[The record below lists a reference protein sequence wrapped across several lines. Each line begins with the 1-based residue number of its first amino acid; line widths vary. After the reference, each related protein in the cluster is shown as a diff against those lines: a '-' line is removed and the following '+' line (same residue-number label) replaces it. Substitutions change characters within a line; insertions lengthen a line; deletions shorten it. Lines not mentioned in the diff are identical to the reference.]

1 MHSGHKR
8 KPTNPAGNG
17 TKPPAKK
24 QATSSSTAIGHKWG
38 EKGAQY
44 IKGRWT
50 KEESNKLKA
59 TIIEYARVNKIDVA
73 ILAQRKVKN
82 ARSGDENTSKQD
94 WLSIANQSGITNRTL
109 QSIYTHGCRVCDPNN
124 YKGKWKPEEET
135 KLAALVEQHGN
146 KWGIIAESIG
156 RERRGVQEKW
166 NKLLGKA
173 ALRAS
178 SGSDK
183 EGYSSMGGW
192 TTEEETQL
200 KALVKGHNDQK
211 IEWPVTGI
219 KWKQITAKFN
229 KRSMAG
235 IRKKWGLLWTTQH
248 KWTSDEEGALCQ
260 AVSNCN
266 AAAMND
272 VPWVRLRTA
281 MGGNYP
287 ERAGSA
293 YKVKY
298 AKLMKVHLP
307 KKGMAKLDPNTGQV
321 VGTAPGIINQSAL
334 NFKKVVGLVAKDH
347 PNTGGSVGNTAS
359 SSSSSSSSSMPII
372 SAPIVSN
379 VVVTG
384 KKEVIAMNI

>member
-1 MHSGHKR
+1 MF
-8 KPTNPAGNG
+8 
-17 TKPPAKK
+17 
-24 QATSSSTAIGHKWG
+24 Q
-38 EKGAQY
+38 
-44 IKGRWT
+44 
-50 KEESNKLKA
+50 
-59 TIIEYARVNKIDVA
+59 
-73 ILAQRKVKN
+73 
-82 ARSGDENTSKQD
+82 
-94 WLSIANQSGITNRTL
+94 
-109 QSIYTHGCRVCDPNN
+109 
-124 YKGKWKPEEET
+124 
-135 KLAALVEQHGN
+135 
-146 KWGIIAESIG
+146 
-156 RERRGVQEKW
+156 
-166 NKLLGKA
+166 
-173 ALRAS
+173 
-178 SGSDK
+178 GSDK